1 MTDDANTRPPA
12 APDRGSRAGAARTWS
27 WNKLLRWSAIAGFVV
42 IAAISIFGGAIIPPL
57 IVFAVLWLVG
67 ALLLSRSSKA
77 AAILLLITFLLFL
90 GLSAPFV
97 VPTLAVPAS
106 AGDFILNAASLIAA
120 IVGIVAAIGVL
131 RRRDAP
137 ASSTPRMVGMAG
149 LGIFL
154 LTFVVGIVALV
165 TYKDASAQAG
175 DIKLVAEDFEFSADT
190 LRATQ
195 GEVSVF
201 VENKDST
208 LHTFTVDEL
217 GVDLDVP
224 AGSSARVTFDA
235 EPGTYEFYCVPH
247 KSDMNGDIE
256 VGD

>member
-1 MTDDANTRPPA
+1 MKGDANTREPA
-12 APDRGSRAGAARTWS
+12 APARGSTAGAARTWS
-27 WNKLLRWSAIAGFVV
+27 WTKLLRWSAIAGFVV

-67 ALLLSRSSKA
+67 ALLLSRSSMA

-120 IVGIVAAIGVL
+120 IVGIVAAIAVL
-131 RRRDAP
+131 RRRDAA
-137 ASSTPRMVGMAG
+137 ASSAPRVVGLAG
-149 LGIFL
+149 LAIFL
-154 LTFVVGIVALV
+154 VAFVVGIVALA
-165 TYKDASAQAG
+165 TYKDASPQQG
-175 DIKLVAEDFEFSADT
+175 DIKLVAEDFDFSEDA
-190 LRATQ
+190 LRAAQ

-208 LHTFTVDEL
+208 LHTFTIDEL
-217 GVDLDVP
+217 SVDLDVP

-235 EPGTYEFYCVPH
+235 DPGTYVFYCVPH
-247 KSDMNGDIE
+247 EGDMNGDIE
-256 VGD
+256 VQ

>member
-1 MTDDANTRPPA
+1 MKGDANTREPA
-12 APDRGSRAGAARTWS
+12 APTRGSTAGAARTWS
-27 WNKLLRWSAIAGFVV
+27 WTKVLRWSAIAGFVV

-67 ALLLSRSSKA
+67 ALLLSRSSMA

-120 IVGIVAAIGVL
+120 IVGIVAAIAVL
-131 RRRDAP
+131 RRRDAA
-137 ASSTPRMVGMAG
+137 ASSAPRIVGMAG
-149 LGIFL
+149 LAIFL
-154 LTFVVGIVALV
+154 VAFVVGIVALA
-165 TYKDASAQAG
+165 TYKDASAQQR
-175 DIKLVAEDFEFSADT
+175 DIKLVAEDFEFSEDA
-190 LRATQ
+190 LRAAP

-208 LHTFTVDEL
+208 LHTFTIDEL
-217 GVDLDVP
+217 SVDLDVP

-235 EPGTYEFYCVPH
+235 DPGTYEFYCVPH
-247 KSDMNGDIE
+247 EGDMNGDIE
-256 VGD
+256 VQ